1 MCDAARPPRPK
12 ARLKAGY
19 KGKGPGGFAVPAE
32 PRRAFLF
39 FGVQQE
45 GLRAGLKGRPVGGGG
60 LKLRGYCRAG
70 WVVAWV
76 AGLAFSQRAG
86 PRTRLGRTARW
97 GRGAETAWLWP
108 GRSGRRPEWRCWRS
122 AGGLGLGRDLKDGPM
137 GARGGR
143 CPPSRRLP
151 SESTAGP
158 YATPGGGQTRAKSGR
173 GAGSGFHFMEAPVG
187 QKACSCSLIAGAT
200 GTAVAFGGGEAET
213 AWLWP
218 GRPGQ
223 QAAVRLPESP
233 RPSGALGASRCLGGP
248 EFCLAPQA
256 PGPTGAPAGPS
267 KPPATPPRP
276 PRPPRPPPPNRPLR
290 KEFVSSNREP

>member
-76 AGLAFSQRAG
+76 AGLAFSRRVG
-86 PRTRLGRTARW
+86 PRMRLEGR
-97 GRGAETAWLWP
+97 P
-108 GRSGRRPEWRCWRS
+108 V
-122 AGGLGLGRDLKDGPM
+122 GGEG
-137 GARGGR
+137 RGGR
-143 CPPSRRLP
+143 CPSSRRLS

-158 YATPGGGQTRAKSGR
+158 YATPGGGQIRAKSGR

-187 QKACSCSLIAGAT
+187 QKACSCSLIAGAA
-200 GTAVAFGGGEAET
+200 GAVVTSGDGEAET

-248 EFCLAPQA
+248 EFCLAP
-256 PGPTGAPAGPS
+256 PGPRAHRRPSRAFQALLPPHPGLQGP
-267 KPPATPPRP
+267 PYRP
-276 PRPPRPPPPNRPLR
+276 TRPLR